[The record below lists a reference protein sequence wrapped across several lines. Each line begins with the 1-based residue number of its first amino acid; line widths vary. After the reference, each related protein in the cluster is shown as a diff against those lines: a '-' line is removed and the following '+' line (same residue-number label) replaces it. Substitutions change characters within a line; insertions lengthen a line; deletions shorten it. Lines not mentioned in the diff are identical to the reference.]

1 VRNHRAASAADR
13 RAFAGWPGL
22 RTGGRRQRVPRR
34 GLRNLGELVEN
45 EGGIDRGVALARDR
59 IEGVATPIIVKRPLE
74 LTLLPRG
81 LPKPLVDCT
90 GKAEGLLVHRVLKIV
105 ALGEHVQGSLER
117 LKHGQVSVLI
127 GAERPLLGD
136 LEPQR

>member
-1 VRNHRAASAADR
+1 LPDGPG
-13 RAFAGWPGL
+13 FAPAVVGSGCRVGL
-22 RTGGRRQRVPRR
+22 
-34 GLRNLGELVEN
+34 LNLGELVEN

-90 GKAEGLLVHRVLKIV
+90 GKAEGLLVTVFSRSSPSASTSR
-105 ALGEHVQGSLER
+105 ALLSASSTGRSASL
-117 LKHGQVSVLI
+117 
-127 GAERPLLGD
+127 
-136 LEPQR
+136 